1 MMKMYNVD
9 TMSLT
14 MTFRRYNEKG
24 EMDWNYIHKIEDK
37 IAKKM
42 VLYEDDKQNRD
53 RERRYNNLSVSG
65 KRWLTR
71 LLPSD
76 AKRKKTS
83 IYRHG
88 KYNGY
93 VFTYNETWQ
102 SLTIMLPNIK
112 VEKQSETAIKA
123 DVIQSIMEY
132 LQLESYEL
140 NELVANRID
149 VFCDFNYDDREEFVI
164 IKNILD
170 KAADTIYTYRKHLEK
185 DDKDGYILKYYS
197 VRKDKEV
204 VEPVTIEDKM
214 TTIQKKEEIL
224 NGMSFS

>member
-1 MMKMYNVD
+1 MMKMHNVD

-14 MTFRRYNEKG
+14 MTFRRYNEEG

-102 SLTIMLPNIK
+102 SLTIMLTNSK
-112 VEKQSETAIKA
+112 VEEQSATDIKQS
-123 DVIQSIMEY
+123 VIQAIMDY
-132 LQLESYEL
+132 LELKPEEL
-140 NELVANRID
+140 NELVVNRID
-149 VFCDFNYDDREEFVI
+149 VCCDFNYDDREEFVI

-170 KAADTIYTYRKHLEK
+170 KAPNGVYTYRKHLLK

-197 VRKDKEV
+197 VRKNKEV
-204 VEPVTIEDKM
+204 VEPLTIEDGM
-214 TTIQKKEEIL
+214 ITIPKKGERTL
-224 NGMSFS
+224 